1 MKKQEKTL
9 KTKSQ
14 NIKTKILN
22 ELRSELPVMQS
33 KYLKK
38 FRGNHNFINKFIHVP
53 DLINGGDADD
63 FKESTK
69 NTDDL
74 GVYLSRGGIEYNLVD
89 FSIDKSMYLKFRY
102 LFQDKESGLSGVA
115 SLIESAEGWKVGKI
129 KDFDYFI
136 IVSNNLETGK

>member
-69 NTDDL
+69 NTYDL
-74 GVYLSRGGIEYNLVD
+74 GVYLSRGGIEYSLVD
-89 FSIDKSMYLKFRY
+89 FSIDKSMCLKFRY

-115 SLIESAEGWKVGKI
+115 WLNESAEGWKVGKI
-129 KDFDYFI
+129 KDFD
-136 IVSNNLETGK
+136 

>member
-9 KTKSQ
+9 KNKSQ

-53 DLINGGDADD
+53 DLFGGG
-63 FKESTK
+63 ESFNMQKLIK
-69 NTDDL
+69 NKSDL
-74 GVYLSRGGIEYNLVD
+74 EKYLSSGGIEYELMD
-89 FSIDKSMYLKFRY
+89 FSVDKSMHLKFRY
-102 LFQDKESGLSGVA
+102 FFNDKESGLSGVT
-115 SLIESAEGWKVGKI
+115 SLIESGEGWKVGKI
-129 KDFDYFI
+129 KDFD
-136 IVSNNLETGK
+136 

>member
-22 ELRSELPVMQS
+22 ELRSELPLMQS

-38 FRGNHNFINKFIHVP
+38 FRGNHNFINKFIFVP
-53 DLINGGDADD
+53 DLFNGG
-63 FKESTK
+63 ESDNMQFFIK
-69 NTDDL
+69 NKCDL
-74 GVYLSRGGIEYNLVD
+74 EKYLSSGGIEYDLIH
-89 FSIDKSMYLKFRY
+89 FSVDKSMRLKFRY
-102 LFQDKESGLSGVA
+102 FFNDKESGLSGIT

-129 KDFDYFI
+129 KDFD
-136 IVSNNLETGK
+136 